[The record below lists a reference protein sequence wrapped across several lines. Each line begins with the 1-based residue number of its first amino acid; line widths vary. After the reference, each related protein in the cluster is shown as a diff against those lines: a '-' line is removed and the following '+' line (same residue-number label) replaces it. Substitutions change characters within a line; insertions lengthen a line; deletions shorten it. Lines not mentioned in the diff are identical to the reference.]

1 MDIYDKKNYVPG
13 SPNAIR
19 LEERIRRAGA
29 WPEDPRKA
37 QKMLHRQLEVLRN
50 GDMAEDK
57 AITLLINRKDDE
69 TVRLRY
75 WRNRAPR
82 QCQDLGLFDW
92 PTRELS
98 IEEIRERLLS
108 TGIGYRCLDEDFDT
122 VRENARKKI
131 LQLNARYERRE
142 KEYNKREKLATL
154 LKLKYRTLLRKVE
167 QTHGIKLEY
176 NIHCIT
182 PAVIHIAWPVS
193 SAFLT
198 DDIEFSIFGEFREN
212 AYPMTVESFIG
223 DILQVVPLGMTLL
236 QSLEKSGNHVL
247 MKDDGLHVMSGPR
260 PHWHT
265 PFFLA
270 DDDDQEELVPEGED
284 VKLAGKL
291 HGKVKELGLRIF
303 TPRFSSSYL

>member
-1 MDIYDKKNYVPG
+1 MDIYDKKNYEPG
-13 SPNAIR
+13 SPNAIC
-19 LEERIRRAGA
+19 LEERIRRTGA
-29 WPEDPRKA
+29 WPEDPRQA
-37 QKMLHRQLEVLRN
+37 QKILRRQLEILRN

-57 AITLLINRKDDE
+57 AMTLFINRKDDK

-75 WRNRAPR
+75 WRNKAPKL
-82 QCQDLGLFDW
+82 CQDLGLFDW
-92 PTRELS
+92 PTRELN
-98 IEEIRERLLS
+98 IEEIQERLLS
-108 TGIGYRCLDEDFDT
+108 AGIGYRNLDEDFET

-131 LQLNARYERRE
+131 LQLKARYERRE
-142 KEYNKREKLATL
+142 KEYNKREKLKTL
-154 LKLKYRTLLRKVE
+154 LELKYQTLLRKVE

-212 AYPMTVESFIG
+212 AYPKTVESFIG

-270 DDDDQEELVPEGED
+270 DGDDQEELVPEGED

-291 HGKVKELGLRIF
+291 HDKVKELGLRIF

>member
-19 LEERIRRAGA
+19 LEEQIRRAGA

-37 QKMLHRQLEVLRN
+37 QKMLHRQLEILRN
-50 GDMAEDK
+50 GDMAECK
-57 AITLLINRKDDE
+57 AVSLLINRKDDE

-108 TGIGYRCLDEDFDT
+108 AGIGYQNLDEDFET
-122 VRENARKKI
+122 VRENARTKI
-131 LQLNARYERRE
+131 LQLKARYERRE
-142 KEYNKREKLATL
+142 KECNKRKKMETLLELKYQTL
-154 LKLKYRTLLRKVE
+154 LKKVE
-167 QTHGIKLEY
+167 QTHGIELESY
-176 NIHCIT
+176 IECIN
-182 PAVIHIAWPVS
+182 PAVIRIAWPVS
-193 SAFLT
+193 SSSSFPPH
-198 DDIEFSIFGEFREN
+198 DQHFSIYGEFREKDCSK
-212 AYPMTVESFIG
+212 TFESFIG
-223 DILQVVPLGMTLL
+223 DILQAVPLGMEL
-236 QSLEKSGNHVL
+236 QLTLEKTGNHVL
-247 MKDDGLHVMSGPR
+247 MEDDGLHVMCGAR

-265 PFFLA
+265 PFILA
-270 DDDDQEELVPEGED
+270 DDDQEVPVLEGED

-291 HGKVKELGLRIF
+291 HDRVKELGLRIF
-303 TPRFSSSYL
+303 TPRFFH